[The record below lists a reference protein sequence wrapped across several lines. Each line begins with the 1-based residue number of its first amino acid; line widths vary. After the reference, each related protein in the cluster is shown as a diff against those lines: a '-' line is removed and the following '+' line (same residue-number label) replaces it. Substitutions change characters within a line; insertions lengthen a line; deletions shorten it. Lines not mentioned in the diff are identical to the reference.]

1 MASVSVSYLIY
12 LHNDNFI
19 CTFFPYT
26 IFMCV
31 AGCEQTR
38 IYRVSLYFDSVW
50 NNWKTR
56 SCVHSHSYPV
66 LGGVQIIG
74 FGMFIGLVMS
84 NLQYIDMQST
94 INLAIIGV
102 STLLGLMLPFWAK
115 GNAAG
120 INRGIILNNER
131 HFMVIGER
139 SFCYSFFYLSQMVV

>member
-102 STLLGLMLPFWAK
+102 STSLLATCNTHK
-115 GNAAG
+115 NG
-120 INRGIILNNER
+120 IWKKCTYKIIIMKVYQIGDRNRR
-131 HFMVIGER
+131 HI
-139 SFCYSFFYLSQMVV
+139 CWLSLLL